1 MCRHAAQLTV
11 ERVGGRKEEG
21 QLKRGER
28 QGETV
33 EKGRGKVMVM
43 GTWVTRDNMWT
54 KEKRG
59 RRKRRKRP
67 KRLPS
72 VGALKREWRRE
83 RGDVGRGGV
92 GGVWIRSSRHA
103 TGLCVRVLWLGKGVR
118 GSGAQVVR

>member
-1 MCRHAAQLTV
+1 MRRHAAPLTA

-21 QLKRGER
+21 QVERGER
-28 QGETV
+28 LGETV

-54 KEKRG
+54 KEKRT
-59 RRKRRKRP
+59 RRKKRKRP

-83 RGDVGRGGV
+83 RGDVGRGEV
-92 GGVWIRSSRHA
+92 GGALIRSSRHA
-103 TGLCVRVLWLGKGVR
+103 TGLCVCVWWLGKGVR
-118 GSGAQVVR
+118 GRGAQVVR